1 MKNDK
6 APEDSTK
13 LSLHCS
19 FCGKSHN
26 EVPKLIAGPGVYICK
41 GCVEKCNEILAKEE
55 QENR

>member
-1 MKNDK
+1 MTNDK

-19 FCGKSHN
+19 FCGKPAN

-41 GCVEKCNEILAKEE
+41 GCVEKCNEILAAE
-55 QENR
+55 ENR

>member
-1 MKNDK
+1 MKNEK
-6 APEDSTK
+6 ELEESTK

-41 GCVEKCNEILAKEE
+41 GCVEKCNQILAAEE
-55 QENR
+55 QR

>member
-6 APEDSTK
+6 ATEDSTK

-19 FCGKSHN
+19 FCGKSHT

-41 GCVEKCNEILAKEE
+41 GCVEKCNEILSKEE
-55 QENR
+55 NH